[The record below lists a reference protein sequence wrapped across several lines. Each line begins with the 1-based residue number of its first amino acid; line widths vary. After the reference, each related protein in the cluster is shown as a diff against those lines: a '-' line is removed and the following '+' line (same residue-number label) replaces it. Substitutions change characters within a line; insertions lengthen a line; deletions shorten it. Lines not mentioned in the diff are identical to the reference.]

1 METLEATTTFINLT
15 PVTTS
20 DIIQIVYVIATLGLL
35 CFAYKQIS
43 TATRGLELARDQF
56 NEQNRANVIAEIRYI
71 RNSAALLVKNI
82 GQTTAEHVKI
92 SIPDDFLATLSSLD
106 NKFSSFDLGEA
117 RRKFIDTEKTI
128 AAGASYATLLW
139 SRTQYANV
147 IAKHKELRIDVSF
160 FSNTISLT
168 KSFTYPIDDEFLI
181 AYMPEERIATTL
193 ESIEKLLEK
202 K

>member
-1 METLEATTTFINLT
+1 METLAAITAFINLT

-20 DIIQIVYVIATLGLL
+20 DIIQIVYVIVTLGLL

-43 TATRGLELARDQF
+43 TATKGLELARDQF

-71 RNSAALLVKNI
+71 RNSAALVVKNI

-92 SIPDDFLATLSSLD
+92 SIHDDFLATLSSLD
-106 NKFSSFDLGEA
+106 NKFGSFDLGEA

-128 AAGASYATLLW
+128 AAGAGYATLLW
-139 SRTQYANV
+139 SRTKYANV

-160 FSNTISLT
+160 FSNTIPIT

-181 AYMPEERIATTL
+181 AYTPEERIATTL
-193 ESIEKLLEK
+193 ESIEKLLAK

>member
-1 METLEATTTFINLT
+1 MSFWGNIAYLFNITLFKRH
-15 PVTTS
+15 
-20 DIIQIVYVIATLGLL
+20 Y
-35 CFAYKQIS
+35 
-43 TATRGLELARDQF
+43 TRGLELARDQF